1 MKYGFSQVS
10 AERIAQGGTA
20 LALEVEECELPAEAV
35 VELNVGNEAAQTWK
49 ELDQLSTGQKATA
62 VCRHILD
69 EPCEEFQRDH
79 SGSAKCSKVKSRSSR
94 SRQASAFNRL

>member
-35 VELNVGNEAAQTWK
+35 LELNVGNEVAQT
-49 ELDQLSTGQKATA
+49 
-62 VCRHILD
+62 
-69 EPCEEFQRDH
+69 
-79 SGSAKCSKVKSRSSR
+79 
-94 SRQASAFNRL
+94 